1 MPDTVDCDDEI
12 VVEIDSELLPLIP
25 NFLESRRSEC
35 ALLERLLEAGN
46 HDEISKLGHRLIGAG
61 GSYGFDAISDI
72 GIALEHAAVR
82 RDREAMVLACEM
94 LKRYLERVV
103 VVHV

>member
-1 MPDTVDCDDEI
+1 MPDKMHCDEI
-12 VVEIDSELLPLIP
+12 VVEIDSELLPIIP

-46 HDEISKLGHRLIGAG
+46 HEEISKLGHRLIGAG

-72 GIALEHAAVR
+72 GMALEHAAIR

-103 VVHV
+103 VVYM